1 MARDGSLH
9 CELEKS
15 KDKDENG
22 NQVTTIKCHGD
33 LVSDTAGEIKEL
45 VRPLIPLGG
54 RIIIDLG
61 DVKHLDSAGL
71 GALVGLKASAVK
83 QGPCTLEFANMTPGV
98 LELLRMTHL
107 TPMFSSLIRP
117 DFDLIPMDATGTVL
131 PRP

>member
-1 MARDGSLH
+1 MRPGDCSA
-9 CELEKS
+9 KS
-15 KDKDENG
+15 FSSDNLKPLTGGTNRQKVDENG

-45 VRPLIPLGG
+45 VRTLIPLGG

-61 DVKHLDSAGL
+61 DVKHLDSACL

-107 TPMFSSLIRP
+107 TQMFSS
-117 DFDLIPMDATGTVL
+117 
-131 PRP
+131 